1 VTPDTSHA
9 LPASGNWDAPGRL
22 EHICLPSPSPTSLVP
37 RSSRHA
43 SRGGGGGGARGG
55 RGGPPPRDRYVTAAG
70 NRRRRGGGSYAESLA
85 TTVPIICV
93 AARPERSD
101 RVRRDARPPCCAV
114 TEPVTR
120 GSRQPACRAAGPM
133 HL

>member
-1 VTPDTSHA
+1 MTPDTSHA

-22 EHICLPSPSPTSLVP
+22 EHICLPSPSPT
-37 RSSRHA
+37 
-43 SRGGGGGGARGG
+43 
-55 RGGPPPRDRYVTAAG
+55 YVTAAG